1 MLIFEN
7 LQHNSTPNLSMS
19 PQALISQVICYEN
32 TLLIPGSLL
41 SYINADL
48 GPDPSYTWISVSWSL
63 CAAVMVSVAGR
74 LGDIFGRRY
83 FMLCGS
89 AIAFIGTISGLTSP
103 INATEH
109 NPLTSSFLSWCYRKE
124 HSSNDC
130 QRHLLWLRSRHSGD
144 LLRMP
149 DGAGALQ

>member
-1 MLIFEN
+1 V
-7 LQHNSTPNLSMS
+7 
-19 PQALISQVICYEN
+19 QALISQVICYEN

-48 GPDPSYTWISVSWSL
+48 GPDPAYTWISVSWSL

-89 AIAFIGTISGLTSP
+89 AIAFIGTISG
-103 INATEH
+103 
-109 NPLTSSFLSWCYRKE
+109 
-124 HSSNDC
+124 
-130 QRHLLWLRSRHSGD
+130 
-144 LLRMP
+144 
-149 DGAGALQ
+149 